1 MRRTWL
7 VILFVALC
15 AAAFGGS
22 WVFIKSP
29 YYSLYQIGKAVH
41 DRNAGLFLA
50 YVDVEKVIVSQE
62 NNLVDQF
69 VPKGRLS
76 DETKEAI
83 GGLLTAFRAP
93 IVDIAKDRIIRAVAD
108 PDRENIPSSWTI
120 LAAASVTM
128 NGEVALVEMND
139 PNSPDRL
146 RMGMRRHEQKG
157 YWQVVEVSAED
168 IKKLLEKYLESKSS

>member
-1 MRRTWL
+1 L
-7 VILFVALC
+7 IILFVALC

-22 WVFIKSP
+22 WAFFKSP

-41 DRNAGLFLA
+41 DRNASLFLA
-50 YVDVEKVIVSQE
+50 YVDVEQVIASQE

-93 IVDIAKDRIIRAVAD
+93 IVDIARDRIIRAVAD

-120 LAAASVTM
+120 LAAAKVTM
-128 NGEVALVEMND
+128 NGEKALVEMHD
-139 PNSPDRL
+139 PNSADRL
-146 RMGMRRHEQKG
+146 RMGMQRHKQKG
-157 YWQVVEVSAED
+157 HWRIVEISAVD
-168 IKKLLEKYLESKSS
+168 VKKLLEKYLDSKSS